1 MIKIAILGPEST
13 GKTYLAKA
21 LAEEYKMP
29 WVPEYSRNY
38 LTNLGRPYVQS
49 DLLEIA
55 SGQMTLE
62 KGMSRMAPKLLF
74 LDTDLHV
81 IKIWSEYKYGNCDPW
96 IVQQMEMQHCDMY
109 LLTYHDVPY
118 EEDPLRENP
127 DERPQLFDIYEQLMK
142 DRGLQYRVMKGS
154 HESRLAQAKQYINA
168 LL

>member
-1 MIKIAILGPEST
+1 MIKVSILGPEST

-21 LAEEYKMP
+21 LAGEYKAP
-29 WVPEYSRNY
+29 WVSEYSRNY

-55 SGQMTLE
+55 RGQLTLE
-62 KGMSRMAPKLLF
+62 KGMSRMSPRVLF

-96 IVQQMEMQHCDMY
+96 ILQQMALQHCDLY
-109 LLTYHDVPY
+109 LLTYHDIPY

-127 DERPQLFDIYEQLMK
+127 DERPQLFEIYEQLMK
-142 DRGLQYRVMKGS
+142 DRGLPYHVLKGS
-154 HESRLAQAKQYINA
+154 HESRLSTAMRLINN
-168 LL
+168 LI